1 MSSNRV
7 INVAVVDTAQLADV
21 VMSRAEGGQLLDR
34 GLRDLTEERY
44 PGTDLKV
51 STTPSAGFAA
61 LRRQLES
68 GDSDLIA
75 ASPDVVILTV
85 ADEVVRFY
93 QDGNTSHESVQVI
106 EDDLRA
112 IVNEIKTKVQA
123 HILISSLST
132 LDPSDPMYTLHGQS
146 EEPFTLRAQ
155 RLNLMLVGVS
165 HQEGISI
172 IDVDRIIA
180 EVGGSESV
188 TGPGRYNA
196 SGAAA
201 VLNEIVRILDDYGF
215 MDDRPLMEQV
225 GAKGGKK

>member
-7 INVAVVDTAQLADV
+7 ISVAVVDTGQLADV
-21 VMSRAEGGQLLDR
+21 VMSQAEGGHLLDR
-34 GLRDLTEERY
+34 GLRDVAAERY
-44 PGTDLKV
+44 PGTDLQV
-51 STTPSAGFAA
+51 STMSSPGFAA
-61 LRRQLES
+61 LRRELES
-68 GDSDLIA
+68 GDSGLIEA
-75 ASPDVVILTV
+75 APAVVILAV
-85 ADEVVRFY
+85 ADEVTRFHE
-93 QDGNTSHESVQVI
+93 GGRTSQQSVQAI

-112 IVNEIKTKVQA
+112 IVDQIKAKVKA
-123 HILISSLST
+123 HILVSSLST
-132 LDPSDPMYTLHGQS
+132 LDPSEPMYTLHGKS

-155 RLNLMLVGVS
+155 RLNLMLVGIS

-180 EVGGSESV
+180 EVGGAESV

-196 SGAAA
+196 KGAAA

-225 GAKGGKK
+225 GARGGKK